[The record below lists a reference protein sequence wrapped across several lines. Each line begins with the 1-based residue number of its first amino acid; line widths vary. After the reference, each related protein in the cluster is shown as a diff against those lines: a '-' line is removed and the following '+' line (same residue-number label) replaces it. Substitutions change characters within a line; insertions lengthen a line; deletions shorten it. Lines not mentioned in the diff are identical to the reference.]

1 MIPPELP
8 SQIQRMLDGE
18 LSAGELTALES
29 ELLENEQSR
38 ELYRKLSTLHSDL
51 EVMHSGQ
58 STLIKTNI
66 IPFDIV
72 VAKQRKKI
80 FKGAIMAAAA
90 VLIISVLI
98 MHFTQIPEQPIASFR
113 TTPSSDF
120 SLTHDLADDDAPV
133 GQVLAVGS
141 KLHLRNGTLESKFE
155 SGVRAVIEA
164 PCILRV
170 LADDR
175 VAVDQGVAW
184 FEVPEEAIGFTVE
197 TPELIVVDL
206 GTAFGV
212 DSSPEAGDDEVHV
225 TRGAVEVTARIDGG
239 KSETLREGEAR
250 QVTEIGELKA
260 INIDPDHFTTN
271 LPINQGLS
279 LGLVG
284 HWDFENT
291 AYYSRTEDTS
301 GNGHTGI
308 LKGGAAVVTDP
319 VRGKVLSLSGLKSR
333 NDMVDIDS
341 VKNIPD
347 LLAHRGL
354 TLAAWI
360 KRNTDASA
368 GGRYAYVI
376 CLGASEDNPIMSLG
390 INQSNR
396 RVTGY
401 IEGDGDKDQVEV
413 IGDSAVINGKWTH
426 VAITY
431 DRVNNQAITYVN
443 GVPQSSPTNISRVGD
458 GALDWDFGVIGRTPD
473 HSEGNS
479 RFFGG
484 LIDDVRIYD
493 RPLLPEEIAELAK

>member
-1 MIPPELP
+1 MIQPDLQA
-8 SQIQRMLDGE
+8 QILRMLDGE
-18 LSAGELTALES
+18 LSDGERIALEK
-29 ELLENEQSR
+29 ELLANEESR
-38 ELYRKLSTLHSDL
+38 QVYRQLAALHSDL
-51 EVMHSGQ
+51 EVMHLGQ
-58 STLIKTNI
+58 STLIKSNVV
-66 IPFDIV
+66 PFDLIV
-72 VAKQRKKI
+72 VRQRKQVFKI
-80 FKGAIMAAAA
+80 ASSIAAAI
-90 VLIISVLI
+90 VLVSMLLLNLVQ
-98 MHFTQIPEQPIASFR
+98 MPEQPIASFR
-113 TTPSSDF
+113 TTPTSDF

-141 KLHLRNGTLESKFE
+141 KLHLRKGTLESQFA

-164 PCILRV
+164 PCVLRV

-184 FEVPEEAIGFTVE
+184 FEVPEEAVGFTVE
-197 TPELIVVDL
+197 TKELTVVDL

-212 DSSPEAGDDEVHV
+212 DSSPSTGHDEVHV
-225 TRGAVEVTARIDGG
+225 TQGAVEVTARVEGG
-239 KSETLREGEAR
+239 QSETLREGEAR
-250 QVTEIGELKA
+250 RVNDLGQLEVIK
-260 INIDPDHFTTN
+260 IDSDHFTTT
-271 LPINQGLS
+271 LPSNNS
-279 LGLVG
+279 LIG
-284 HWDFENT
+284 HWEFEDSTGGTYT
-291 AYYSRTEDTS
+291 ADSS
-301 GNGHTGI
+301 GNGHSGSF
-308 LKGGAAVVTDP
+308 KGGATVVTDP

-376 CLGASEDNPIMSLG
+376 GLGASEDNPIMSLG

-396 RVTGY
+396 LVTGY

-413 IGDSAVINGKWTH
+413 IGDSAVVNGKWTH

-431 DRVNNQAITYVN
+431 NRLSNQAITYVN
-443 GVPQSSPTNISRVGD
+443 GLAQASPTDISIVGD
-458 GALDWDFGVIGRTPD
+458 GALDWKFGVIGRTPD

>member
-1 MIPPELP
+1 MIPPDLQP
-8 SQIQRMLDGE
+8 QIQHMLDGE
-18 LSAGELTALES
+18 LSAGELIALEA
-29 ELLENEQSR
+29 ELLENEESR
-38 ELYRKLSTLHSDL
+38 KVYRQMASLHSDL

-58 STLIKTNI
+58 QTIIKTNI
-66 IPFDIV
+66 VPVDLILTR
-72 VAKQRKKI
+72 QRNRAFKI
-80 FKGAIMAAAA
+80 AIYAAAA
-90 VLIISVLI
+90 IIMISMVV
-98 MHFTQIPEQPIASFR
+98 MHLSQIPEQPIAIFR

-120 SLTHDLADDDAPV
+120 SLTHDLADGDAPV

-141 KLHLRNGTLESKFE
+141 KLHLRNGTLESKFA

-164 PCILRV
+164 PCVLRV

-184 FEVPEEAIGFTVE
+184 FEVPEEAVGFTVE
-197 TPELIVVDL
+197 TKELTVVDL

-212 DSSPEAGDDEVHV
+212 DSSSSTGHDEVHV

-239 KSETLREGEAR
+239 QSETLREGEAR
-250 QVTEIGELKA
+250 RVNELGQLEA
-260 INIDPDHFTTN
+260 IKIDSDRFTTT
-271 LPINQGLS
+271 LPSNQGLI
-279 LGLVG
+279 G
-284 HWDFENT
+284 HWEFGDST
-291 AYYSRTEDTS
+291 GGAYTPDSS

-347 LLAHRGL
+347 LLARRGL

-376 CLGASEDNPIMSLG
+376 CLGASEDNPVMSLG

-443 GVPQSSPTNISRVGD
+443 GVAQDSPTGISRVGD

-473 HSEGNS
+473 HSEDNS
-479 RFFGG
+479 RYFGG

-493 RPLLPEEIAELAK
+493 RPLSPEEIAELAK